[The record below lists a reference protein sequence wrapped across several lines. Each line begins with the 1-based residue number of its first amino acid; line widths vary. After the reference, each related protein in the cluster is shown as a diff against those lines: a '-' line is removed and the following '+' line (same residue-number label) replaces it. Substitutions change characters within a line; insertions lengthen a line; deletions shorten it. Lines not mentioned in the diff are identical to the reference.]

1 MRGTLFINTCLIK
14 IHLDPLKAAWG
25 RGRGS
30 FWHQCAAID
39 CASHYQYM
47 TPSRTGG
54 EERVFLLPPH
64 SSISAQG
71 RFWAESKR
79 GRRLFLALLIKRKG
93 GKGAKMKGETTVARP
108 PRVRSACNQY

>member
-1 MRGTLFINTCLIK
+1 MRGTIFINTCLIK

-47 TPSRTGG
+47 TPSRTGE
-54 EERVFLLPPH
+54 EERVFLLPSH
-64 SSISAQG
+64 SSISSQG
-71 RFWAESKR
+71 RFWAESKH
-79 GRRLFLALLIKRKG
+79 GRRLFVALLIKRKG
-93 GKGAKMKGETTVARP
+93 GKGLK
-108 PRVRSACNQY
+108 